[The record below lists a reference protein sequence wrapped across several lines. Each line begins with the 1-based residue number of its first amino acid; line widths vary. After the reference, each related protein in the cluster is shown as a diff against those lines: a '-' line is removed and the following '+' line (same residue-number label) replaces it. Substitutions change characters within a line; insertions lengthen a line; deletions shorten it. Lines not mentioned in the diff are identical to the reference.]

1 MLQVSSEIL
10 KKDLDLEKQ
19 LETLDRWRL
28 SQPTGYQRQLPVFY
42 ECRKQDLKFQNPL
55 KSWNFIWDFPNIC
68 EFFMSQNKMNATFL
82 EFWNFQFFPF

>member
-1 MLQVSSEIL
+1 MAFITA
-10 KKDLDLEKQ
+10 D
-19 LETLDRWRL
+19 RL
-28 SQPTGYQRQLPVFY
+28 STAATGFY